1 MFTHEEAMIPI
12 MRMLADGEVRKR
24 QEICQA
30 MADHFALSEGERQD
44 MLPSGGVTTYTSRAG
59 WALSYLVKAEL
70 IERPKRG
77 FHRIT
82 EHCRSILARGVESLT
97 TADLRS
103 GSTGFDT

>member
-12 MRMLADGEVRKR
+12 LRMLADGEVRKR

-59 WALSYLVKAEL
+59 WALSLSATPVTIFL
-70 IERPKRG
+70 SS
-77 FHRIT
+77 T
-82 EHCRSILARGVESLT
+82 ESAGARNSH
-97 TADLRS
+97 APDI
-103 GSTGFDT
+103 